1 MSIVCKVEGVPRPTL
16 SWTKEDKEVVPDQRH
31 LLEVL
36 GDTVILKI
44 PQCSVDDEAT
54 YVLKVENPAGS
65 DTVAIPLK
73 VEGRCLLLQ
82 RFYIHAYWLFNM
94 KEGPFDDSFIF
105 NLQYTNSSVVD
116 CKY

>member
-36 GDTVILKI
+36 DDTVILKI

-82 RFYIHAYWLFNM
+82 RFYIHAYLLFNM